1 MDPPLILGSFNESL
15 YFLIKM
21 NKENFKEIIESHNKL
36 IFDDPEFFKIKNKWS
51 NKFAVIHHNGY
62 DQYLYIYSIYYRCE
76 CLCIFCDMFYD
87 YSDTSYERHINNV
100 HLGEFYKYYTY
111 IIYVGERIYDDLLD
125 INEVTK
131 NDYIFNLN
139 NQMNKFKKLINNK
152 YE

>member
-1 MDPPLILGSFNESL
+1 MKAFN
-15 YFLIKM
+15 FLIKM
-21 NKENFKEIIESHNKL
+21 SKEKFKEIIERHNKL

-87 YSDTSYERHINNV
+87 YSDTSYELHMNNA

-111 IIYVGERIYDDLLD
+111 IIYVGERIDGANSNNVSYYDEMKTFVTFLL
-125 INEVTK
+125 THR
-131 NDYIFNLN
+131 
-139 NQMNKFKKLINNK
+139 KFLT
-152 YE
+152 E